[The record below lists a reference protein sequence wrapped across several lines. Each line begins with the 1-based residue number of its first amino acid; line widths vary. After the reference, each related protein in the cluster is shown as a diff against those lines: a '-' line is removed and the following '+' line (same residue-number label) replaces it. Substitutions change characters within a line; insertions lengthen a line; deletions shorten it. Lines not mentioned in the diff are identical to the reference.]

1 MKTGDLVVLL
11 VPEKTVGIVV
21 GFDRFDDPIVCWPGS
36 GIKRAVYRY
45 RVEVMNE
52 TR

>member
-21 GFDRFDDPIVCWPGS
+21 GFDRFNDPIVYEPGS

-45 RVEVMNE
+45 QVEVISE